1 MWRIGTRAG
10 NLGQAGLALALLAGV
25 ALLAGCG
32 GTSAGS
38 ASYAPGANS
47 PLNSGS
53 AHSVAG
59 GDTAGA
65 PAATP
70 GASGASG
77 ATGSGGSVSKTSA
90 QSIGLYLIKSL
101 TVSMVVP
108 NTTGAAS
115 DLESWISVTDP
126 QSQSA
131 GATYS
136 QDGDSYDITLTFSVA
151 ASRYTQVENYLKSYP
166 GAHKGK
172 LISLQ
177 EAVQDVTGDYVDTQ
191 SQLANLRVEQARLR
205 TLMSQAGSLA
215 DLLAVEQ
222 RLSDVEGQIQQ
233 IEGRLNQLNSA
244 TTFYTIQIQLS
255 PIATYKPPV
264 TQPWSP
270 GAIFHQALASAQTFG
285 EGLLTLAIWLLVY
298 AVYIVPLL
306 VIIWLVRRVW
316 LRRTTRRTAP
326 TAPTITAPAE

>member
-1 MWRIGTRAG
+1 MWRRGRLQRA
-10 NLGQAGLALALLAGV
+10 ALALALLAGV

-32 GTSAGS
+32 GTAAGG
-38 ASYAPGANS
+38 ASYAPAVNG
-47 PLNSGS
+47 PLNSGASHS
-53 AHSVAG
+53 AAG
-59 GDTAGA
+59 GNTASGIGAPVATPAAGA
-65 PAATP
+65 
-70 GASGASG
+70 
-77 ATGSGGSVSKTSA
+77 GSSGSVTKTST

-108 NTTGAAS
+108 NTTAAAS

-131 GATYS
+131 GANYTL
-136 QDGDSYDITLTFSVA
+136 DGDSYDITLTFSVA

-166 GAHKGK
+166 AAHKGK
-172 LISLQ
+172 LIGLQ
-177 EAVQDVTGDYVDTQ
+177 EAVQDVTNDYVDTQ

-222 RLSDVEGQIQQ
+222 RLSDVEGQIEQ
-233 IEGRLNQLNSA
+233 IEGHLNQLNGA
-244 TTFYTIQIQLS
+244 TTFYTMQIQLT

-270 GAIFHQALASAQTFG
+270 SAIFHQALSSAQGFG

-298 AVYIVPLL
+298 AIYIVPLL
-306 VIIWLVRRVW
+306 IIIWLARRVW
-316 LRRTTRRTAP
+316 LRRTARRAAPATVAAPTP
-326 TAPTITAPAE
+326 TAPAD